1 MRPISVLRRSS
12 RLVVGVAVLIGAVG
26 LLSGDAGA
34 TGLSARALLK
44 TALHNATSSHWVHE
58 SVQVKQK
65 GVAVQD
71 AEDDIGATE
80 GLQFVSSLGGGE
92 SEVIAFDHSQTL
104 YVRANA
110 LGLTSIYALSSTDAT
125 TFANEW
131 MTVTPSN
138 SEYGSIAYAT
148 DLASDFGQVRF
159 AGAISESGVITYK
172 GRRVRALRGTVPPI
186 GGAPKFV
193 GTLYV
198 TSSGKPRPVAFIE
211 HNAKA
216 SITVTWTSW
225 GHHYVL
231 HAPTGAI
238 AFPTS

>member
-1 MRPISVLRRSS
+1 MRPFSVIRRAP
-12 RLVVGVAVLIGAVG
+12 RLVLGAAVLFGAVVS
-26 LLSGDAGA
+26 LSGDAAA
-34 TGLSARALLK
+34 TGLSARVLLK
-44 TALHNATSSHWVHE
+44 TALHNATFSHWVHE

-92 SEVIAFDHSQTL
+92 SEVIAFDHAHTL

-110 LGLTSIYALSSTDAT
+110 LGLTSIYALSSADAT
-125 TFANEW
+125 TYANEW
-131 MTVTPSN
+131 MTVTPSD
-138 SEYGSIAYAT
+138 SEYSSIAYAT

-159 AGAISESGVITYK
+159 TGKISETGIIPYK
-172 GRRVRALRGTVPPI
+172 GRRVRELRGTVPPL
-186 GGAPKFV
+186 GGAPKFG
-193 GTLYV
+193 GTLYI
-198 TSSGKPRPVAFIE
+198 SASGKPRPVAFIE
-211 HNAKA
+211 RNAKA

-231 HAPTGAI
+231 HAPTSVA